1 MTLRDF
7 LPVIYGVVILTVIY
21 LIIRMLYS
29 VNYTPGTTTLYN
41 SPITQKLFPNA
52 TNKLF
57 PTWGYN
63 KAGMYDGQAFKYG
76 QGSFWPESS
85 AGYKPNKYG
94 YGGPSPS
101 GGERPTLPI
110 PDETSVGFWGYTPQ
124 HEQNVQ
130 LDIYDNSSQHV
141 EYNTPVGWWND

>member
-1 MTLRDF
+1 MRGF
-7 LPVIYGVVILTVIY
+7 LTFIYGVVILTVIY
-21 LIIRMLYS
+21 LTIRMFYS

-41 SPITQKLFPNA
+41 SPVTQKLFPSD
-52 TNKLF
+52 TKKLF

-76 QGSFWPESS
+76 QGSFWPESGP
-85 AGYKPNKYG
+85 GYKPSKYG
-94 YGGPSPS
+94 YGGPSPD

-110 PDETSVGFWGYTPQ
+110 PDTTDVGFWGYTPQ
-124 HEQNVQ
+124 PERNVP

-141 EYNTPVGWWND
+141 EYLTPIGHWND